1 MTTPVF
7 RNGKWIE
14 YPQPIFEDALWSS
27 CHKLQAASFYA
38 TALSQGYSPTES
50 ASLAEIYVQKR
61 IFPEIVYPK
70 GIESK
75 LQRIM
80 GRVGT
85 T

>member
-1 MTTPVF
+1 MATPVF

-14 YPQPIFEDALWSS
+14 YPPPISQDALWST
-27 CHKLQAASFYA
+27 CHRLQAASFYA

-50 ASLAEIYVQKR
+50 ASFAEIYVQKQ
-61 IFPEIVYPK
+61 IFPEIVYPNR
-70 GIESK
+70 IESTI
-75 LQRIM
+75 QRIM